1 MNQFSLQREFLRKI
15 LHLAVIIF
23 PILLLKFG
31 KSICMPYFLII
42 TVLFLLFDVLR
53 IKNDSIKVFYDK
65 YFNIVTK
72 KYEAD
77 KLTSASYVFLS
88 LLIVVFLFDE
98 TSASAAL
105 MIMVLSDPVASLAGR
120 IFGSFKLVGD
130 KTLEGSIAFFII
142 SVIILLL
149 FNFEAFEILLVS
161 IGATLIELF
170 SKKIKID
177 DNLLI
182 PLVSASLLFFL

>member
-1 MNQFSLQREFLRKI
+1 
-15 LHLAVIIF
+15 
-23 PILLLKFG
+23 
-31 KSICMPYFLII
+31 MPYFLII
-42 TVLFLLFDVLR
+42 SVLFLLFDVLR

-98 TSASAAL
+98 ASASAAL
-105 MIMVLSDPVASLAGR
+105 MIMILSDPVASLTGR
-120 IFGSFKLVGD
+120 IFGNFKLVGD
-130 KTLEGSIAFFII
+130 KTLEGSIAFFIV

-182 PLVSASLLFFL
+182 PLISASLLFFL